1 MLLSCP
7 VLFLLLPCPFLPSQ
21 SLPPSFPPF
30 SCWMPV
36 EKEEGGRGK
45 SSTLLFSLS
54 PKILFFPTPVL
65 FSYSHQSHPSVDLSV
80 CLLPLS
86 PPLSFLPP
94 PRVEQLSDP
103 RARADRWTFPPREKK
118 KAYLPVSPFCVLP
131 FPCSLTDPALEFF
144 CTSCDVQRLPSPL
157 AR

>member
-1 MLLSCP
+1 MGQICTVHLPVQETPCSFLVQSFSSSCLALFCLLN
-7 VLFLLLPCPFLPSQ
+7 LFPLPS
-21 SLPPSFPPF
+21 LRFLAG
-30 SCWMPV
+30 CLL
-36 EKEEGGRGK
+36 KREEGGRGK

-103 RARADRWTFPPREKK
+103 RARADRWTFPTKTEKK
-118 KAYLPVSPFCVLP
+118 ESSPP
-131 FPCSLTDPALEFF
+131 RLTLL
-144 CTSCDVQRLPSPL
+144 CT
-157 AR
+157 